1 MACTKGI
8 LTLRMAEFGPDGPKE
23 DLGARGR
30 VVKLD
35 DLDREVPDAAAGVH
49 RRNAAAEL
57 ADRRAA
63 YLRRLPEGT
72 V

>member
-1 MACTKGI
+1 
-8 LTLRMAEFGPDGPKE
+8 
-23 DLGARGR
+23 

-35 DLDREVPDAAAGVH
+35 DLEKEVPSL
-49 RRNAAAEL
+49 RRVSTAERAAEL

-72 V
+72 N

>member
-1 MACTKGI
+1 
-8 LTLRMAEFGPDGPKE
+8 MAEFGGDGPNE

-35 DLDREVPDAAAGVH
+35 DLDNELPTA
-49 RRNAAAEL
+49 RRVSAQCRAAEL

-72 V
+72 N

>member
-1 MACTKGI
+1 MREGI
-8 LTLRMAEFGPDGPKE
+8 LTLRMAEFGEAGPSS

-35 DLDREVPDAAAGVH
+35 QLDTEVPHLH
-49 RRNAAAEL
+49 RVSPQQRATEL
-57 ADRRAA
+57 AERRKA

-72 V
+72 I